1 MAAVLTMTLAQAPD
15 DCIPGLVLANPF
27 PSSGST
33 ELGAHV
39 CLRDLLCTQLGSRGQ
54 QGLGPP
60 HCARHGKVFIS
71 VKLIRA
77 RWKGHQ

>member
-33 ELGAHV
+33 ELGVHV
-39 CLRDLLCTQLGSRGQ
+39 YLRGPLCTQLGFRE
-54 QGLGPP
+54 
-60 HCARHGKVFIS
+60 
-71 VKLIRA
+71 
-77 RWKGHQ
+77 